1 MNERRRKEE
10 IRRRRRRRKEEI
22 IREEKEGIKS
32 NTPTHHVFL
41 LNNKG
46 KEGRRRDLWFRIK
59 YSYIHY

>member
-1 MNERRRKEE
+1 MNEEEEERRKKKEE
-10 IRRRRRRRKEEI
+10 RRKEEI